1 MLSKPMRPATSC
13 LLLALAV
20 ARVAAAEPPMKTVTM
35 EPGALDLALELL
47 EWTSE
52 DPVGLRVNQS
62 SHASK
67 QLGLAD
73 GDVVRSINGQ
83 LARHPYSFDRLS
95 RVYLEVVRGKQM
107 FVVRVELRWAGVV
120 EVRQKLGM
128 LAFSIEELRRAPDQ
142 VAGVATRNG
151 RPTGVLIEREWPSLF
166 VPGDIVQAVD
176 KTRATTPAELLAAFD
191 AAKDKAPANLV
202 FEIERHDRPI
212 TLKLAVEDEAV
223 PPPQA
228 PSSDDEVPADV
239 AGAIKQLDATHYEIN
254 RAVVEAVTA
263 AKGARVVPS
272 LTNGRADGFKLYAIR
287 PSSIFALLGL
297 HNGDTIQKV
306 NHRALDAADHAL
318 EIYARERAAKLFV
331 VEIVR
336 RGSPLTLSYTV
347 K

>member
-1 MLSKPMRPATSC
+1 MRPTTSC

-35 EPGALDLALELL
+35 EPSALELELELL

-52 DPVGLRVNQS
+52 EPVGLRVTQS
-62 SHASK
+62 SYASR

-73 GDVVRSINGQ
+73 GDVIRSINGQ
-83 LARHPYSFDRLS
+83 LARHPYSFERLS

-107 FVVRVELRWAGVV
+107 FVVRVELRRAGVV
-120 EVRQKLGM
+120 EVQQRLGT
-128 LAFSIEELRRAPDQ
+128 LAFSIEELRGSADH

-151 RPTGVLIEREWPSLF
+151 KPTGVLIEREWPWLF
-166 VPGDIVQAVD
+166 VPGDIVRTVD
-176 KTRATTPAELLAAFD
+176 KTRITTPAELLAAFD
-191 AAKDKAPANLV
+191 AAKNKAPAKLV

-212 TLKLAVEDEAV
+212 TIELAIEDELV

-228 PSSDDEVPADV
+228 PSSDDEVPAEV
-239 AGAIKQLDATHYEIN
+239 AGAIKQLDATHYEVN
-254 RAVVEAVTA
+254 RAVVEAVTTT
-263 AKGARVVPS
+263 KGARVVPS
-272 LTNGRADGFKLYAIR
+272 LTNGQADGFKLYAIR
-287 PSSIFALLGL
+287 PSSIFARLGL
-297 HNGDTIQKV
+297 HNGDTIKKV
-306 NHRALDAADHAL
+306 NHRALAAADQAL

-336 RGSPLTLSYTV
+336 RGLPLTLSYTV